1 MKLLSALLI
10 LIYLCVPVNALSD
23 GYEQADIYRDLR
35 AQALRVDAQ
44 MLEAHGGIFALLMET
59 GYEDAV
65 ATIVATAD
73 GSTSMYLSNGGGT
86 IGAGEYEQVREV
98 VFETLSE
105 TAKYVGKLN
114 PTESYPLPTFGQTR
128 FYVVTD
134 GGVLTGAADEDLL
147 GNEKHELSPLFHQ
160 VHKLISYIR
169 TAEEHR
175 RSQESE

>member
-1 MKLLSALLI
+1 MKLLSLLI
-10 LIYLCVPVNALSD
+10 TLTFLGVPLNAISE

-35 AQALRVDAQ
+35 TQALRVDAQ
-44 MLEAHGGIFALLMET
+44 LLEAHGGIFALLMET
-59 GYEDAV
+59 GYEEAV

-98 VFETLSE
+98 VFETLSV
-105 TAKYVGKLN
+105 TATFVGKFD
-114 PTESYPLPTFGQTR
+114 PTDSYPPPTFGQTR

-134 GGVLTGAADEDLL
+134 GGVLTGAADTDLL
-147 GNEKHELSPLFHQ
+147 GNEKHELSPLFLQ
-160 VHKLISYIR
+160 VHKLITYIR